1 MISLL
6 LLSCCM
12 QHLPMHQPE
21 PLLLP
26 QQLSP
31 TRRPAKKP
39 FKVTASHD
47 AVLQGVYKLQ
57 IATSEQLR
65 VLLWYSKN
73 SLERVQK
80 LVKQLA
86 DNGYLLYDCV
96 PTKKAKSPYYYFLA
110 RRGRQYCDAL
120 GRDVREYFRPSQE
133 KELGSPF
140 IHHTLSLNDVLIS
153 AIHIEHHA
161 PDYSLFDFTHERV
174 LKQTPY
180 KASVTRPDGTQGSV
194 TLIPDAFLLFVHT
207 KENGKEKT
215 IAVLYEHDMGTCEQR
230 NYRKKISAY
239 IKLIKS
245 GAYKE
250 LLGVKEVIVAY
261 GTPAG
266 DKRRDQMRDWTRKE
280 MASTNEPKWITQLFF
295 FTALPTQLHP
305 LDVWRKPVWYL
316 PFDDTKPRI
325 LLV

>member
-1 MISLL
+1 
-6 LLSCCM
+6 M
-12 QHLPMHQPE
+12 QHLSVIQSE
-21 PLLLP
+21 PLLVP

-31 TRRPAKKP
+31 TKRPAKKP
-39 FKVTASHD
+39 FKVTPSHD

-57 IATSEQLR
+57 IATCEQLR
-65 VLLWYSKN
+65 VLLGYSKN

-110 RRGRQYCDAL
+110 RRGRQYLDAL

-133 KELGSPF
+133 KGLGSPF

-153 AIHIEHHA
+153 AMLIEHHA

-180 KASVTRPDGTQGSV
+180 KASVTRADGTEETV

-215 IAVLYEHDMGTCEQR
+215 IAVLYEHDMATIEQKR
-230 NYRKKISAY
+230 LMKRIRAY
-239 IKLIKS
+239 ITFIKS
-245 GAYKE
+245 EEYKE
-250 LLGVKEVIVAY
+250 LLSVKTIRVAF
-261 GTPAG
+261 GTPIG
-266 DKRRDQMRDWTRKE
+266 EKRRDQMRDWCRKE
-280 MASTNEPKWITQLFF
+280 MASTSEPKWITQLFF
-295 FTALPTQLHP
+295 FTALPMELHP
-305 LDVWRKPVWYL
+305 LDIWRKPSWYL
-316 PFDDTKPRI
+316 PFDDTTPRA
-325 LLV
+325 LLST